1 MHTLLDSILC
11 QIWDVSIR
19 MYALT
24 SIPMGCMPFSFAY
37 IQEAS
42 AKHLLFCAS
51 LFFSTNP
58 RPDNAVCLLM
68 LLSFPRLLTVS
79 FMMCASYNCT
89 LLLTVSFMLCASYN
103 CTRLL
108 TVFFDRDFFKYK
120 FS

>member
-24 SIPMGCMPFSFAY
+24 SIAMGCMHVGTFAY

-58 RPDNAVCLLM
+58 RPDNAVCLLQLYSPANRFSDAVM
-68 LLSFPRLLTVS
+68 LSFQLYSPANRFIHAVCLLQLYS
-79 FMMCASYNCT
+79 PANGIF
-89 LLLTVSFMLCASYN
+89 
-103 CTRLL
+103 
-108 TVFFDRDFFKYK
+108 
-120 FS
+120 